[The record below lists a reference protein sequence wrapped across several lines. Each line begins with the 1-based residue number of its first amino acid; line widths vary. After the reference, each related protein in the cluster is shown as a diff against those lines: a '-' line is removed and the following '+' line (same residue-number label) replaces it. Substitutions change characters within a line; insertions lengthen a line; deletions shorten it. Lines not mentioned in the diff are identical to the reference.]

1 MPYVYLAVA
10 VVFEVIGTAALKVS
24 DGFTQIAPTAVVA
37 VTYAASFY
45 FLALA
50 IRAIDIG
57 VAYAIWSALGI
68 LLIAAIGV
76 VVFGEIPDL
85 PAIIGLTMIVAG
97 VLVIFL
103 WSKTALH

>member
-1 MPYVYLAVA
+1 MPYVYLAIA
-10 VVFEVIGTAALKVS
+10 IVFEVVGTAALKVS
-24 DGFTQIAPTAVVA
+24 DGFTQALPTAAVA
-37 VTYAASFY
+37 VAYVASFY

-50 IRAIDIG
+50 IRTIDIG
-57 VAYAIWSALGI
+57 IAYAIWSAVGI

-76 VVFGEIPDL
+76 VVFGEVPDL
-85 PAIIGLTMIVAG
+85 AAVIGLVMIVGG